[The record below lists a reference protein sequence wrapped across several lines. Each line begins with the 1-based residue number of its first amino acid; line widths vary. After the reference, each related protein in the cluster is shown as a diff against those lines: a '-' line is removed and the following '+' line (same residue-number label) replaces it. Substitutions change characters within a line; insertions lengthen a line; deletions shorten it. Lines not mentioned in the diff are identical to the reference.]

1 LEALKMAI
9 AKVFLNGK
17 SQAVRLPKE
26 FRMEGD
32 DVFVNRVGNAVL
44 LLPRD
49 DPWSGMLDALGK
61 FTDDFMRDREQ
72 PDPEERKPW

>member
-1 LEALKMAI
+1 LEKLKMTT

-26 FRMEGD
+26 FRVKGD
-32 DVFVNRVGNAVL
+32 TVFVNRVGNTIVL
-44 LLPRD
+44 LPKD
-49 DPWSGMLDALGK
+49 DPWAGMLDALGK